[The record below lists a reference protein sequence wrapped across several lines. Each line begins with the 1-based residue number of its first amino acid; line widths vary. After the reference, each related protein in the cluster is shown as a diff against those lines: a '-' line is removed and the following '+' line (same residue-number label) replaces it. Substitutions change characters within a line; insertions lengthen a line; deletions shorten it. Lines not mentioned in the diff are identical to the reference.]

1 MCGIAGIVSRG
12 TEPRFA
18 VAADRMVAALAH
30 RGPDSHGVQDLGRCL
45 LANAR
50 LAIVDLSERG
60 RQPMCNEDATVWI
73 TYNGECY
80 NAEKLRP
87 LLLERGHKFRS
98 TTDTEV
104 ILHSYEEFGER
115 CVEKLSGMFAF
126 AIWDSRTQKLLLA
139 RDRLG
144 IKPLYYMLTAESLIF
159 GSEIK
164 TLFASELVPRK
175 LDGAGLRAY
184 LELGHVPPPWTAI
197 QGVRPLEPGHTG
209 VWQDGN
215 WRTTPYWK
223 LPVSTKGFV
232 HETPEKIAGNL
243 GEILLRSSRAQLMSD
258 VPIALFL
265 SGGVDSAMIG
275 ALMRRAG
282 ADQLT
287 ALTIGFEEQSF
298 DESQPS
304 RRTAELLGISHRV
317 IRMPASEMAG
327 SLDHALWAMDQPTMD
342 GLNSYWI
349 SRAAAEA
356 GFKVAL
362 SGQGG
367 DELFGGYASIAWFN
381 RFSRVAGWLRP
392 LPHGVGRAL
401 LDHQALPFRWQKL
414 SHLVGADDPFVAA
427 QLAVRLMLL
436 EKDVHE
442 LLSPAL
448 APPNGDFEAQEFLA
462 GLAHETA
469 GLETR
474 ERVAF
479 VDFPAHLE
487 ARLLRDSDAMS
498 MAHSLEL
505 RPVLLDDAIVEF
517 VMSLPMTLR
526 LQNKELL
533 LKAMRDVMP
542 AGLSAELLAR
552 PKRGFTFPFA
562 RWVGGTL
569 RSTIDEAFRPDRLSE
584 TGVLNSGAV
593 GKLWRRYLENPASV
607 GWSRVWCVFVLA
619 RWCEIMNLK
628 ADT

>member
-1 MCGIAGIVSRG
+1 MCGIAGIATRG

-87 LLLERGHKFRS
+87 LLLERGHQFRS

-104 ILHSYEEFGER
+104 ILHAYEEFGEQ

-126 AIWDSRTQKLLLA
+126 AIWDSRNQKLLLA

-144 IKPLYYMLTAESLIF
+144 IKPLYYMLTAESIIF

-164 TLFASELVPRK
+164 TLLASELVPRK
-175 LDGAGLRAY
+175 LDGAALRAY

-215 WRTTPYWK
+215 WRTRPYWK
-223 LPVSTKGFV
+223 LPVSTKELL
-232 HETPEKIAGNL
+232 HERPEKIAGNL
-243 GEILLRSSRAQLMSD
+243 REILLRSSRAQLMSD

-275 ALMRRAG
+275 ALMRYAG
-282 ADQLT
+282 ADHLT

-298 DESQPS
+298 DESEPS

-392 LPHGVGRAL
+392 LPHGVGRVL
-401 LDHQALPFRWQKL
+401 LDHQALPFRWRKL

-427 QLAVRLMLL
+427 QLAVRLMFL

-442 LLSPAL
+442 LLNPAL
-448 APPNGDFEAQEFLA
+448 APANGDFEAHEFLT

-505 RPVLLDDAIVEF
+505 RPVLLDDAIIEF
-517 VMSLPMTLR
+517 VMSLPMMLR
-526 LQNKELL
+526 LQNKRLFFE
-533 LKAMRDVMP
+533 AMRDVMP

-562 RWVGGTL
+562 RWVGGVL
-569 RSTIDEAFRPDRLSE
+569 RSTIEEVFRPDRLSE
-584 TGVLNSGAV
+584 TGVLNPGAV
-593 GKLWRRYLENPASV
+593 GKLWRRYLENPGSV
-607 GWSRVWCVFVLA
+607 GWSRIWCVFVLA